1 MFQWNGD
8 VFDFAGQPL
17 ASRHASDTLFMAAKL
32 AECFRGNKDDESNAV
47 LRCLEQVQ
55 GPWAF
60 VFWHK
65 ERRSLWFGRDYF
77 GRQSL
82 LMHVS
87 AAAFILS
94 SCAPIDEKVEME
106 ELPAHGIYRLQLGE
120 RVRKLEL
127 FPWDI
132 VQTESIKPWKDLII
146 SETRLRC
153 PVNINAITA
162 VKSNPVIFDHSF
174 DVESVFERLLASEKV
189 RCLVTGLIERLT
201 DAIRIRVEN
210 QPGRCKNCIK
220 ARFHALNN
228 KNLISEVIFFEEL
241 LLSSY
246 PESLRINNPPSF
258 SEKVFEYA
266 VPVFIS
272 SHRYFIIEAL
282 SFPLSFFSSSMP
294 LMRHIYVACFFTLY
308 QTHKI
313 P

>member
-1 MFQWNGD
+1 MGADYLFQWNGD
-8 VFDFAGQPL
+8 VFAFADQPL
-17 ASRHASDTLFMAAKL
+17 PSHSSDTLFMAAKL
-32 AECFRGNKDDESNAV
+32 AECFHGNKDDEINAV

-82 LMHVS
+82 LIHEN

-94 SCAPIDEKVEME
+94 SCAPCDEEVEME
-106 ELPAHGIYRLQLGE
+106 ELPAHGIYGLQLGE
-120 RVRKLEL
+120 QVRKLEL

-132 VQTESIKPWKDLII
+132 VQTESIRPRKDLVI

-162 VKSNPVIFDHSF
+162 VKSNPVIFDHNYD
-174 DVESVFERLLASEKV
+174 DVESIFERLLASEKV
-189 RCLVTGLIERLT
+189 RGLVTGLIERLT

-220 ARFHALNN
+220 ARFHAPHN
-228 KNLISEVIFFEEL
+228 KNSKWKVNFFRIV
-241 LLSSY
+241 SS
-246 PESLRINNPPSF
+246 
-258 SEKVFEYA
+258 
-266 VPVFIS
+266 
-272 SHRYFIIEAL
+272 
-282 SFPLSFFSSSMP
+282 
-294 LMRHIYVACFFTLY
+294 
-308 QTHKI
+308 
-313 P
+313 

>member
-1 MFQWNGD
+1 VGTDYVFQWNGD
-8 VFDFAGQPL
+8 VFAFAGQPL
-17 ASRHASDTLFMAAKL
+17 ASRHASDTHFMAAKL
-32 AECFRGNKDDESNAV
+32 AECFHGNKDDESSAV

-65 ERRSLWFGRDYF
+65 ERRILWFGRDYF

-82 LMHVS
+82 LIHES

-94 SCAPIDEKVEME
+94 SCAPGDEEIEME

-120 RVRKLEL
+120 QFRKLEL

-132 VQTESIKPWKDLII
+132 VPTESIKPQKDLVI

-162 VKSNPVIFDHSF
+162 VKSNPVKFDHSC
-174 DVESVFERLLASEKV
+174 DVESVFERLLASEQV

-201 DAIRIRVEN
+201 AAIRIRVEN

-220 ARFHALNN
+220 ARFHALHK
-228 KNLISEVIFFEEL
+228 KNMKWKVNFFVELWVIMFAFF
-241 LLSSY
+241 SSY
-246 PESLRINNPPSF
+246 PESL
-258 SEKVFEYA
+258 
-266 VPVFIS
+266 
-272 SHRYFIIEAL
+272 
-282 SFPLSFFSSSMP
+282 
-294 LMRHIYVACFFTLY
+294 
-308 QTHKI
+308 
-313 P
+313 

>member
-1 MFQWNGD
+1 MGADYLFQWNGD
-8 VFDFAGQPL
+8 VFAYAGQPL

-32 AECFRGNKDDESNAV
+32 AECFHGNKDDESNAV

-65 ERRSLWFGRDYF
+65 KRRSLWFGRDYF

-82 LMHVS
+82 LIHEN

-94 SCAPIDEKVEME
+94 SCAPSDEEIEME

-120 RVRKLEL
+120 HVRKLEL

-132 VQTESIKPWKDLII
+132 VQTESIKPRKDLII

-162 VKSNPVIFDHSF
+162 VKTNPVKFDHSC
-174 DVESVFERLLASEKV
+174 DVESVFEHLLASEKV
-189 RCLVTGLIERLT
+189 RSLVTGLIERLT

-220 ARFHALNN
+220 ARFHALHN
-228 KNLISEVIFFEEL
+228 KSMKWKVNFFVELWVIMFAFF
-241 LLSSY
+241 SSY
-246 PESLRINNPPSF
+246 PESL
-258 SEKVFEYA
+258 
-266 VPVFIS
+266 
-272 SHRYFIIEAL
+272 
-282 SFPLSFFSSSMP
+282 
-294 LMRHIYVACFFTLY
+294 
-308 QTHKI
+308 
-313 P
+313 